1 MFIKE
6 ITLEN
11 HLILWNL
18 KLDFTLNSWEVA
30 ETVILWWENWAWKST
45 ILDIIFNL
53 LHTWLNNV
61 STNEKRTIK
70 IILTDEEKQI
80 FISEWMLTDNLLN
93 NEIIFYYDF
102 SIVNNWNFLKV
113 KYSNNPNWT
122 ITSSWEFAW
131 NQIISKPKLK
141 SLFSPIYSEVWINY
155 HSQPKNT
162 TTSKTIDELLNSP
175 KKSPINLADEITQ
188 LLIDIDVQDAQ
199 DFQNY
204 FKENWNVTQEHL
216 SKRMKRFTTAFS
228 YIFETKKFKEIRT
241 INNSKEVIFEE
252 NWKECNIN
260 QLSSWEK
267 QIVFRWSFLLQ
278 NQNSINW
285 NLILIDEPE
294 ISLHPDWQLKILDF
308 YKNLFKD
315 ISWKQKSQLI
325 VVTHS
330 PFIINNPNRLNDK
343 VITLSKEWWII
354 TVDEKPKYFW
364 FSNIQDFVLESF
376 SLKIND
382 FKSTKPVIVSEW
394 KNYNYLKK
402 AREFFWAD
410 LDIEIKE
417 INDLNTS
424 QLKSL
429 FESLERINF
438 SDNKIIII
446 WDIDYKK
453 EFEKIKDKKTEF
465 IIPMIFDKNENGI
478 VPWWI
483 ENMFNKDNFPENFEQ
498 EFYKKLNKERNDW
511 APMYELNK
519 VKFEEFVLNNSSY
532 EMFSKFK
539 PLIEKINSIL
549 NSN

>member
-6 ITLEN
+6 IKFEN
-11 HLILWNL
+11 HPILWNL
-18 KLDFTLNSWEVA
+18 DLDFTINNWEVA

-45 ILDIIFNL
+45 ILDVIFNL
-53 LHTWLNNV
+53 LHIWLNNI
-61 STNEKRTIK
+61 SSSEKRIIK

-80 FISEWMLTDNLLN
+80 FISEGMLTENLLN
-93 NEIIFYYDF
+93 NEIIFSYDF
-102 SIVNNWNFLKV
+102 SIVNNRNFFKV
-113 KYSNNPNWT
+113 KHSNIPNWS
-122 ITSSWEFAW
+122 ITSNWEFTW
-131 NQIISKPKLK
+131 NQIISKPRLK
-141 SLFSPIYSEVWINY
+141 SLFNPIYSEVWINY

-162 TTSKTIDELLNSP
+162 TTSKTIDEILNNP
-175 KKSPINLADEITQ
+175 QKSPVNLADEITQ

-204 FKENWNVTQEHL
+204 FKENWNVTQEYL

-228 YIFETKKFKEIRT
+228 YMFETKKFKEIRT
-241 INNSKEVIFEE
+241 ISNSKEVIFEE
-252 NWKECNIN
+252 NWRECNIN

-294 ISLHPDWQLKILDF
+294 ISLHPNWQLKILDF
-308 YKNLFKD
+308 YKNLFRD
-315 ISWKQKSQLI
+315 NFWKQKSQLI
-325 VVTHS
+325 IVTHS

-343 VITLSKEWWII
+343 VITLSKVWWII
-354 TVDEKPKYFW
+354 KVDEKPKYFW

-402 AREFFWAD
+402 AKEYFWSD

-429 FESLERINF
+429 FESLERIKF

-446 WDIDYKK
+446 WDIDYIK
-453 EFEKIKDKKTEF
+453 EFEKIKDKKTEY
-465 IIPMIFDKNENGI
+465 IIPMIFNKNEDWI
-478 VPWWI
+478 TPWWI
-483 ENMFNKDNFPENFEQ
+483 ENMFNKDKFPENFKS
-498 EFYKKLNKERNDW
+498 EFYKESSRERNDW
-511 APMYELNK
+511 APVFELDK
-519 VKFEEFVLNNSSY
+519 AKFEEFILNNSSE
-532 EMFSKFK
+532 EMFNNFK
-539 PLIEKINSIL
+539 SLFDDIKIIL
-549 NSN
+549 ND